1 MYVYITEKMSHD
13 LHTKCVTIVAVAMVT
28 GTTVTHFVRIAR
40 YFYSVCVYMYD
51 VCVCVSVCVCM
62 KTEKRKGETYLSLLS
77 IKWRGFVH
85 IPRKDNLSGCGTHK
99 N

>member
-1 MYVYITEKMSHD
+1 M
-13 LHTKCVTIVAVAMVT
+13 AVAMVT
-28 GTTVTHFVRIAR
+28 ATTVTHLLGSRDIFTV
-40 YFYSVCVYMYD
+40 YVCVHVCEC
-51 VCVCVSVCVCM
+51 VCVCVHVE
-62 KTEKRKGETYLSLLS
+62 TEKRKGETYLSLLS